1 MSRLKAHDAMVRRKC
16 KRKRTFLT
24 EETAEMAI
32 RHNATGLSTYN
43 CNICGNWHLTSN
55 NKKARNVKQKRK
67 HNPKRIKVQ

>member
-1 MSRLKAHDAMVRRKC
+1 
-16 KRKRTFLT
+16 
-24 EETAEMAI
+24 MAI

-55 NKKARNVKQKRK
+55 GKKARNVKQKRK